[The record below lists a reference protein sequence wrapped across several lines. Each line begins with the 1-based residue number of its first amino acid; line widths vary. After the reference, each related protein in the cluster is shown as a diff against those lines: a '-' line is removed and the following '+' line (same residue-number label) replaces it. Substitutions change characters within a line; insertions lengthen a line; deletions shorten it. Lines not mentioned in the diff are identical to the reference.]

1 MCKGTALSR
10 AGLIAFAIVL
20 VLVGCGVGFMVGYFV
35 RELHKS
41 DLEVGMQQANE
52 RVAERLLDVI
62 KARNIRKYLKSVLDI

>member
-1 MCKGTALSR
+1 
-10 AGLIAFAIVL
+10 
-20 VLVGCGVGFMVGYFV
+20 MVGYFV

-62 KARNIRKYLKSVLDI
+62 KARNIRK